1 MTPEQEERRGHEA
14 QSVLQNGIYKE
25 AYQAIRDNIITQ
37 LSLADLA
44 DDRRKRLNDL
54 LVALG
59 KVDTYMRQVM
69 LSGTMAAQQL
79 ERDRTLAERMAE
91 RIRKPFA

>member
-1 MTPEQEERRGHEA
+1 MNLELDERRGMEA

-25 AYQAIRDNIITQ
+25 AYTVIRDNIVVQ
-37 LSLADLA
+37 LSLADTP

-59 KVDTYMRQVM
+59 KVEGYMRQVM
-69 LSGTMAAQQL
+69 TTGTMAAMEM
-79 ERDRTLAERMAE
+79 ERKRSLADRVLRRA
-91 RIRKPFA
+91 

>member
-1 MTPEQEERRGHEA
+1 MSPEQEERRGLEA
-14 QSVLQNGIYKE
+14 QQVLQNGIYKE
-25 AYQAIRDNIITQ
+25 AYQAIRDNIVTQ

-59 KVDTYMRQVM
+59 KVEGYMRQVM
-69 LSGTMAAQQL
+69 VSGTMAAQEI
-79 ERDRTLAERMAE
+79 ERQRTLAERVRGRVRA
-91 RIRKPFA
+91 

>member
-1 MTPEQEERRGHEA
+1 MTPEQEECRGLEA
-14 QSVLQNGIYKE
+14 QQVLQNGIYKE
-25 AYQAIRDNIITQ
+25 AYSTIRDNIVTQ

-59 KVDTYMRQVM
+59 KVEGYMRQVM
-69 LSGTMAAQQL
+69 VSGTMAAQEI
-79 ERDRTLAERMAE
+79 ERQRTLAERVRGRFRA
-91 RIRKPFA
+91 

>member
-1 MTPEQEERRGHEA
+1 MNPEQEERRGHEA

-25 AYQAIRDNIITQ
+25 AYQAIRDNIISQ

-59 KVDTYMRQVM
+59 KVEGYMRQVM
-69 LSGTMAAQQL
+69 VSGTMAAQEI
-79 ERDRTLAERMAE
+79 ERQRTLAERVRGRFRA
-91 RIRKPFA
+91 

>member
-1 MTPEQEERRGHEA
+1 MSPEQEERRGLEA
-14 QSVLQNGIYKE
+14 QQVLQNGIYKE
-25 AYQAIRDNIITQ
+25 AYQAIRDNIVTQ

-59 KVDTYMRQVM
+59 KVEGYMRQVM
-69 LSGTMAAQQL
+69 VSGTMAAQEI
-79 ERDRTLAERMAE
+79 ERQRTLAERVRGRFRA
-91 RIRKPFA
+91 